1 MRFGWAA
8 SRWPAAERWLRP
20 GLALFFVA
28 AGGAK
33 LLEAQGDSELF
44 RQLGYTPWFMRLTGA
59 VQLLS
64 GLCLLFPASAAAA
77 AFILAAGMAGAAGS
91 LLSSGN
97 PWMLPA
103 PLSLFLLLLAVAWH
117 NAPFWL
123 RWHSTHHSG
132 LQGQGHPGAG
142 IGFPPAA
149 PGPSGEFARPGPSAA
164 PPADQ

>member
-64 GLCLLFPASAAAA
+64 GLGLLFPASAAAA

-103 PLSLFLLLLAVAWH
+103 PLGLLLLLLAVAWH
-117 NAPFWL
+117 HAPFWL
-123 RWHSTHHSG
+123 RLHSA
-132 LQGQGHPGAG
+132 HPPSPQEK
-142 IGFPPAA
+142 IRPATGSEA
-149 PGPSGEFARPGPSAA
+149 ARPGPATA
-164 PPADQ
+164 PLADQ

>member
-33 LLEAQGDSELF
+33 LLEARGDSELF
-44 RQLGYTPWFMRLTGA
+44 HQLGYTPWFMRLTGA

-64 GLCLLFPASAAAA
+64 GLGLLLPASTAAA

-103 PLSLFLLLLAVAWH
+103 PLGLLLLLLAVAWH

-123 RWHSTHHSG
+123 RRHPAHPSG
-132 LQGQGHPGAG
+132 PQGRSRPVAG
-142 IGFPPAA
+142 
-149 PGPSGEFARPGPSAA
+149 GEFARPGPSSI
-164 PPADQ
+164 PSDQ